1 MTGMLTCEFCAEN
14 FSDVPAA
21 IAAGAARIE
30 LCDNLAVGGTTP
42 SFGVIEA
49 AVSYAHEHG
58 ARVMCMVR
66 PRGGDFVYAAREVEM
81 MEADARIALALGADG
96 IVFGCLAP
104 GADGELGLDVA
115 ALERVCS
122 IAREA
127 AEERGEAVDMTFH
140 MAFDALPERRQLEA
154 IDAIADLGFTRILT
168 HGGAAGTPIEENLDR
183 LRTYVERAAGRLVI
197 LPGAGITYE
206 NAERVAD
213 ALGVREVHGTRIV
226 EL

>member
-1 MTGMLTCEFCAEN
+1 MSVMLTREFCAEN

-21 IAAGAARIE
+21 LAAGAARIE

-49 AVSYAHEHG
+49 AVSYAHERG

-66 PRGGDFVYAAREVEM
+66 PRGGDFVYSAGEVEM

-96 IVFGCLAP
+96 IVLGCLAP
-104 GADGELGLDVA
+104 DADGELGLDVA

-140 MAFDALPERRQLEA
+140 MAFDALPEKRQLDA

-168 HGGAAGTPIEENLDR
+168 HGGAAGTPIEGNLEH

-197 LPGAGITYE
+197 LPGEGITHE
-206 NAERVAD
+206 NAERIAD
-213 ALGVREVHGTRIV
+213 ALGVSEVHGTRIV

>member
-1 MTGMLTCEFCAEN
+1 MTGMLTREFCAEN

-30 LCDNLAVGGTTP
+30 LCDNLEVGGTTP

-66 PRGGDFVYAAREVEM
+66 PRGGDFVYSAGEVEM

>member
-1 MTGMLTCEFCAEN
+1 MTGMLTREFCAEN

-66 PRGGDFVYAAREVEM
+66 PRGGDFVYSAGEVEM

-96 IVFGCLAP
+96 IVLGCLAP
-104 GADGELGLDVA
+104 DADGDLDLDVA
-115 ALERVCS
+115 ALERICA

-127 AEERGEAVDMTFH
+127 AAERGEAVDMTFH
-140 MAFDALPERRQLEA
+140 MAFDALPKRRQLEA

-213 ALGVREVHGTRIV
+213 ALGVREVHGARIV